1 MSADEDTELRD
12 LVAQTLETNG
22 VLGKIRAQL
31 RASVFLALEDQE
43 SVQNKTPFS
52 NPDLKKYLKTTEGRT
67 AAALVREFLE
77 FFNLEFTLAVFD
89 PEAGIGPANESRAS
103 LARELNL
110 VDSDGPPRGPL
121 FTEVVRQAQ
130 GGQGSQKARTKSAT
144 EEGDTGEGDTNIPK
158 ELTKKQLV
166 DAQSKF
172 DYYDKDRNGEID
184 KDELRELFMDMFPN
198 FNRNMLDRYVNDELR
213 AADRD
218 FSSSINFD
226 EFEEMYKRLFILCRT
241 VVAGDVADIVPQP
254 RARSPH
260 SRGSLSEGKSF
271 VDSKNQKNL
280 LSGRSDD
287 LRNGPNKHSVEADLM
302 GGSDIEE
309 DPFFDDPM
317 QGSAGLKM
325 YGGIKDEPQPQRQEL
340 KPRPSQIPVYS
351 SLRSDERG
359 KSLNGSSL
367 RSPPPNQTSPGGG
380 LSSLQGLPMLNQQ
393 KPRKQQQH
401 DGDDSLRNMDRDLAG
416 LGIDGDGDFDYD
428 DDDFV
433 SEGHSVST
441 KSPRTVSKSEQKSV
455 NENGS
460 IAEEIEEDIDE
471 NSIDGDDLL
480 RSERSGFDDLTT
492 DRTISQHDGFDYI
505 EDVQSP

>member
-31 RASVFLALEDQE
+31 RASVFLALEDQG
-43 SVQNKTPFS
+43 SVQNKTPFA
-52 NPDLKKYLKTTEGRT
+52 NPDLQKYLNTKEGRT
-67 AAALVREFLE
+67 TAALVREFLE

-89 PEAGIGPANESRAS
+89 PEAGIGPANESRAN

-110 VDSDGPPRGPL
+110 ADNDGPPRAPL
-121 FTEVVRQAQ
+121 FTEVVRQVQ
-130 GGQGSQKARTKSAT
+130 GGTGGQKSRTKSAT
-144 EEGDTGEGDTNIPK
+144 EEGDSGEGDTNIPK
-158 ELTKKQLV
+158 ELTKKQLL

-184 KDELRELFMDMFPN
+184 KDELRELFMDMFPH
-198 FNRNMLDRYVNDELR
+198 FNRNMLDRYVNDEFR

-218 FSSSINFD
+218 FSSSYLSLMPKGITFD
-226 EFEEMYKRLFILCRT
+226 EFVEMYKRLFILCRT
-241 VVAGDVADIVPQP
+241 VVAGDVSDIVPQP

-280 LSGRSDD
+280 LSGRNDD

-309 DPFFDDPM
+309 DPFFDDPI
-317 QGSAGLKM
+317 QGSGGLKM
-325 YGGIKDEPQPQRQEL
+325 YG
-340 KPRPSQIPVYS
+340 
-351 SLRSDERG
+351 SDERG

-367 RSPPPNQTSPGGG
+367 KSPPSNQKSPGGG
-380 LSSLQGLPMLNQQ
+380 LSSLQGLPTLNQQ
-393 KPRKQQQH
+393 KQRKPH
-401 DGDDSLRNMDRDLAG
+401 
-416 LGIDGDGDFDYD
+416 GDFDYD

-433 SEGHSVST
+433 SEGHSIST
-441 KSPRTVSKSEQKSV
+441 KSPRTVSKSEQKSA

>member
-52 NPDLKKYLKTTEGRT
+52 NPDLKKYLNTKEGRT
-67 AAALVREFLE
+67 TAALVREFLE

-89 PEAGIGPANESRAS
+89 PEAGIGSANDSRAS

-110 VDSDGPPRGPL
+110 VDSDGPPQAPL

-130 GGQGSQKARTKSAT
+130 GGTGGQKSRSKSAAD
-144 EEGDTGEGDTNIPK
+144 EGESTDINIPK
-158 ELTKKQLV
+158 ELTKKQLL

-172 DYYDKDRNGEID
+172 DFYDKDRNGEID

-198 FNRNMLDRYVNDELR
+198 FNRNMLDRYVNDEFR

-218 FSSSINFD
+218 FSSSITFD
-226 EFEEMYKRLFILCRT
+226 EFVDMYKRLFVLCRT
-241 VVAGDVADIVPQP
+241 VVAGDISDIVPQP

-260 SRGSLSEGKSF
+260 SRSESKSF

-280 LSGRSDD
+280 LSGRNDD
-287 LRNGPNKHSVEADLM
+287 VRNGPNKHSVEADLM

-309 DPFFDDPM
+309 DPFFDDPL
-317 QGSAGLKM
+317 QGSDGRKM
-325 YGGIKDEPQPQRQEL
+325 YGSMSEQQIQQRQES

-359 KSLNGSSL
+359 KSVNGGSL
-367 RSPPPNQTSPGGG
+367 KSPPSTQKSSG

-393 KPRKQQQH
+393 KQRKPQQH
-401 DGDDSLRNMDRDLAG
+401 DADDSLRNMDRDLVD

-441 KSPRTVSKSEQKSV
+441 KSPRTVSKSEQKSA

-460 IAEEIEEDIDE
+460 IAEEIEEDIEE
-471 NSIDGDDLL
+471 NSMDGDDLL

-492 DRTISQHDGFDYI
+492 DRTISQHDGYDYM
-505 EDVQSP
+505 EDVQLP

>member
-325 YGGIKDEPQPQRQEL
+325 YGG
-340 KPRPSQIPVYS
+340 
-351 SLRSDERG
+351 DERG

>member
-52 NPDLKKYLKTTEGRT
+52 NPDLKKYLNTKEGRT

-89 PEAGIGPANESRAS
+89 PEAGIGQANESRAS

-110 VDSDGPPRGPL
+110 VDSDGPPRAPL

-130 GGQGSQKARTKSAT
+130 GGTGGQKSRTKSAT
-144 EEGDTGEGDTNIPK
+144 D
-158 ELTKKQLV
+158 ELTKKQLL

-198 FNRNMLDRYVNDELR
+198 FNRNMLDRYVNDEFR

-218 FSSSINFD
+218 FSSSITFD
-226 EFEEMYKRLFILCRT
+226 EFVDMYKRLFILCRT
-241 VVAGDVADIVPQP
+241 VVAGDISDIVPQP
-254 RARSPH
+254 RSRSPH
-260 SRGSLSEGKSF
+260 SRSESKSF

-280 LSGRSDD
+280 RSDD
-287 LRNGPNKHSVEADLM
+287 LRNGPSKHSVEADLM
-302 GGSDIEE
+302 GGSDIDE

-317 QGSAGLKM
+317 QGSDGLKM
-325 YGGIKDEPQPQRQEL
+325 YGSITEQPQHPRQDS
-340 KPRPSQIPVYS
+340 KPRPSQIPVFS

-359 KSLNGSSL
+359 KSLNGGSL
-367 RSPPPNQTSPGGG
+367 KSPPPTQKSSGGG

-393 KPRKQQQH
+393 KSRKPQQL

-441 KSPRTVSKSEQKSV
+441 KSPRTVSKSEHKSA

-492 DRTISQHDGFDYI
+492 DRTISQHDGYDYI